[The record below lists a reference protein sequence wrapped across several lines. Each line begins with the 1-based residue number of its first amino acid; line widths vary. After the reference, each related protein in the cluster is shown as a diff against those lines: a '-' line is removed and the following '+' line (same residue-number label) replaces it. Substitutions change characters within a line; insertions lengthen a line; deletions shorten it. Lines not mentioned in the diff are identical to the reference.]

1 MATSRAARR
10 PRRSYHHGNLR
21 RALLDEAVATIRA
34 EGVDA
39 LTLREIGARLGVS
52 RTALYRHFADKQ
64 ALLAAVATEGFRTL
78 RQHLVAAWEDGG
90 RGRAAFEA
98 MGAAYVGFGVAN
110 PSHYR
115 VMFGGFV
122 NEVAPEPELAAE
134 GHGAFQALVD
144 ALAALQ
150 RERVVRNDDTLEMAR
165 FVWAVVHGVA
175 MLAINGQLREP
186 GAVDE
191 LTRYALERLWT
202 GIAAA
207 GSRQRKGPAFPPA
220 LPVTKRRKQS

>member
-1 MATSRAARR
+1 MPRAARPARKANR
-10 PRRSYHHGNLR
+10 PYQHGNLR

-34 EGVDA
+34 EGVDG

-52 RTALYRHFADKQ
+52 RTALYRHFADKR

-78 RQHLVAAWEDGG
+78 RQQLVSSWEDGG
-90 RGRAAFEA
+90 RGHAAFES
-98 MGAAYVGFGVAN
+98 MGVAYVRFAVAN

-122 NEVAPEPELAAE
+122 NPDACDPELAAE
-134 GHGAFQALVD
+134 AAGAFQALVD

-150 RERVVRNDDTLEMAR
+150 RDGIMRAEDTVKMAR

-175 MLAINGQLREP
+175 MLGIDGQLHEP
-186 GAVDE
+186 GAVEE
-191 LTRYALERLWT
+191 LMRYALERLGT
-202 GIAAA
+202 GIA
-207 GSRQRKGPAFPPA
+207 
-220 LPVTKRRKQS
+220 VDV